1 MDQRQRFFD
10 YLEYERNLS
19 SHTLQA
25 YRQDLEEFYQFLERR
40 AETLEESPRQVRSYL
55 SWLRSLER
63 EKTTI
68 ARKMASLRA
77 YFRWLQ
83 RNSFWEMNPM
93 ESFRTPK
100 KDKKLPIY
108 LEETE
113 IANLLSLISEDST
126 GLRDRAILEILYG
139 SGIRASEL
147 CGLNLDDVHSGQ
159 GSLLVY
165 GKGSKERL
173 APFGQ
178 VAQESLERYLKESR
192 DLLLKADKTEKA
204 LFLNSKGNRLSPR
217 SLQRIVQKWAVHL
230 SEKRKIS
237 PHVFRHTFAT
247 HLLNH
252 GADLRAVQELLGHSN
267 ISTTQIYTHVSQ
279 DRLMAVYKK
288 AHPHG

>member
-25 YRQDLEEFYQFLERR
+25 YRQDLEEFYQFLQRR
-40 AETLEESPRQVRSYL
+40 DETVEESPRQVRSYL

-83 RNSFWEMNPM
+83 RNSFWELNPM

-113 IANLLSLISEDST
+113 IANLLSLISEDSP
-126 GLRDRAILEILYG
+126 GLRDRAILEI
-139 SGIRASEL
+139 R
-147 CGLNLDDVHSGQ
+147 
-159 GSLLVY
+159 
-165 GKGSKERL
+165 
-173 APFGQ
+173 
-178 VAQESLERYLKESR
+178 
-192 DLLLKADKTEKA
+192 
-204 LFLNSKGNRLSPR
+204 
-217 SLQRIVQKWAVHL
+217 
-230 SEKRKIS
+230 
-237 PHVFRHTFAT
+237 
-247 HLLNH
+247 
-252 GADLRAVQELLGHSN
+252 
-267 ISTTQIYTHVSQ
+267 
-279 DRLMAVYKK
+279 
-288 AHPHG
+288 